1 MFSGGKRARE
11 LILKAKKRLGEEL
24 LILAHHYQRDEI
36 VDVADYRGDSL
47 ELSRKAAASEAR
59 WIVFCGVHFMAETA
73 AIVAG
78 KGQRVLAPGNPGCYL
93 AHPEDRRLLASFW
106 EKIVRVIPE
115 EIVPVAYVNTTAEV
129 KAFVGKRGGFMCT
142 SANAGRILS
151 YVLSQGKRVL
161 FLPDVNLGW
170 NTARALGVSPEEIAI
185 WDPAFPPSDLERFRR
200 AWVILW
206 RRACAVHTRFLP
218 EDVERV
224 RRERPDVRVVVH
236 PECRPEVV
244 KLADEVGSTSHII
257 KTVSTSPPR
266 STWAVGTEER
276 LVARL
281 AAENPDK
288 EVFSLAE
295 FPPFCPFMSE
305 VRLEDLAW
313 VLEGL
318 LYGEER
324 NVVEVPPE
332 IANPARAALER
343 MFGALG

>member
-1 MFSGGKRARE
+1 
-11 LILKAKKRLGEEL
+11 
-24 LILAHHYQRDEI
+24 
-36 VDVADYRGDSL
+36 
-47 ELSRKAAASEAR
+47 
-59 WIVFCGVHFMAETA
+59 
-73 AIVAG
+73 
-78 KGQRVLAPGNPGCYL
+78 
-93 AHPEDRRLLASFW
+93 
-106 EKIVRVIPE
+106 
-115 EIVPVAYVNTTAEV
+115 
-129 KAFVGKRGGFMCT
+129 
-142 SANAGRILS
+142 
-151 YVLSQGKRVL
+151 
-161 FLPDVNLGW
+161 
-170 NTARALGVSPEEIAI
+170 
-185 WDPAFPPSDLERFRR
+185 
-200 AWVILW
+200 
-206 RRACAVHTRFLP
+206 VHTRFLP

-224 RRERPDVRVVVH
+224 RRERPDARVVVH

-244 KLADEVGSTSHII
+244 ELADEVGSTSHII
-257 KTVSTSPPR
+257 KTVSASPPR